1 MLNYRTYQNK
11 NSENNGYGKWYARAV
26 IRESIGIEEIATK
39 MQDNCTVKRADILA
53 VLSELGP
60 TMRDLLQDS
69 KRVVIPYMGAFKL
82 GLKTEGTDTEEE
94 FTAKNVKGIK
104 VLFQP
109 TTRVLAN
116 HRRVQDLTEN
126 CRVVEYKTEFGKDAS
141 NGSNDGN
148 DGGTVVEEPEP

>member
-1 MLNYRTYQNK
+1 MMLNYRTYQNK

-82 GLKTEGTDTEEE
+82 GLKTEGTDTEDE
-94 FTAKNVKGIK
+94 FTAKNVKGVK

-116 HRRVQDLTEN
+116 GRRIQELTEN
-126 CRVVEYKTEFGKDAS
+126 CRVVEYQTEFGKTAQS
-141 NGSNDGN
+141 GNGNNG
-148 DGGTVVEEPEP
+148 GGTVVENP